1 MSVFFCTF
9 APSMKNE
16 MIFFTKWKEYF
27 PYYKRNLK
35 VAFPVMITQIGA
47 SLVGL
52 IDSIMVGHYATADFA
67 AVSFSNAIFFTV
79 MVFAMGLLMGVT
91 PLVGFE
97 VGAGE
102 KEEGRLKIE
111 EGAESLRRQEIGKQR
126 ASVGERSAEKIQAL
140 FSNGFIMTIGVCVV
154 MALLLGSVYPFLDR
168 FGQEDVV
175 VEAARRY
182 YLYIVISIIPF
193 LFFCFFKQFLEG
205 LGNTLVA
212 MILTLIANGLN
223 VLLNWVFIFGH
234 WGAEPM
240 GATGAGLATL
250 IARTILPIMVFAVIL
265 ARKQWRLYVQK
276 QGINDKEQNIG
287 VIRKLLKVGTPIGIQ
302 TFLETFTF
310 TMSFIFIGW
319 LSKEALAAHQI
330 ANQIADLTFML
341 AIGIGSATTIR
352 VSHQLGK
359 GDLYAVRM
367 ASNASIHLV
376 LLMNTFGAALMISLR
391 HYIPYIFTKDTEV
404 IAIASQL
411 ILFAG
416 LFQYADGLQT
426 VGAAML
432 RGITDVKKPMFYAF
446 VAYILI
452 ALPIGLI
459 CMFPLGLGAN
469 GMWIGFIFGLSVAA
483 ILFHTRFRKWLRL
496 RDGSMKA

>member
-1 MSVFFCTF
+1 MHI
-9 APSMKNE
+9 KDY
-16 MIFFTKWKEYF
+16 I

-79 MVFAMGLLMGVT
+79 MVFAMGLLMGIT
-91 PLVGFE
+91 PLVGYE
-97 VGAGE
+97 VGAETKDEGGRMKE
-102 KEEGRLKIE
+102 K
-111 EGAESLRRQEIGKQR
+111 
-126 ASVGERSAEKIQAL
+126 GERMKEKGERGDKISAL
-140 FSNGFIMTIGVCVV
+140 FSNGFIMTIGVCV
-154 MALLLGSVYPFLDR
+154 MMILLLGSVYPFLDR
-168 FGQEDVV
+168 FGQEEVV
-175 VEAARRY
+175 VEAARMY

-223 VLLNWVFIFGH
+223 ILLNWVFIFGH
-234 WGAEPM
+234 WGFEPM
-240 GATGAGLATL
+240 GASGAGLATL
-250 IARTILPIMVFAVIL
+250 IARTILPIMLFLVII
-265 ARKQWRLYVQK
+265 ARQRWRQYVTIKQ
-276 QGINDKEQNIG
+276 QNKSIF
-287 VIRKLLKVGTPIGIQ
+287 RQLLKVGTPIGIQ
-302 TFLETFTF
+302 TFSETITFTL
-310 TMSFIFIGW
+310 SFIFIGW

-359 GDLYAVRM
+359 GDLYAVKM
-367 ASNASIHLV
+367 AANASIHLV
-376 LLMNTFGAALMISLR
+376 LLMNTIGAVLMISLR

-416 LFQYADGLQT
+416 LFQYADGMQT

-432 RGITDVKKPMFYAF
+432 RGITDVKKPMLYAF

-452 ALPIGLI
+452 ALPVGLI
-459 CMFPLGLGAN
+459 CMFPLGLGAK

-483 ILFHTRFRKWLRL
+483 VLFHTRFRKKLKSL
-496 RDGSMKA
+496 